1 MSDLTI
7 ALPAGFYRLG
17 GFNDN
22 GIDVYHNGSDGFSTE
37 FGSFTN
43 FDRLNEN
50 VNPFNPS
57 LYHKKMEELVNSSL
71 PRTPLSDRTNAENG
85 VLSARLNRSRDGLEW
100 TVWITP
106 HWNTPKLS
114 PGRTAT
120 SYLLE
125 VLSPRTPPSS
135 PPSIP
140 KSFTVLNIEEIPI
153 WIDTPDTPM
162 TPTEQRDFFEPSN
175 SPYSSPPLTVG
186 PLVVI
191 RPPTP
196 RPPLSEI
203 PMSSSNPTTP
213 TPTGRSAPYTRRVV
227 SMPTSTLT
235 AAFLGLAPGTSKP
248 QFQLIAH
255 YRRLYHHV
263 LFRIVRLSNTLV

>member
-162 TPTEQRDFFEPSN
+162 TPTEQRDFSNPRTVPTRPPYRRSARRHSTSN
-175 SPYSSPPLTVG
+175 ST
-186 PLVVI
+186 
-191 RPPTP
+191 TP
-196 RPPLSEI
+196 SEI

-227 SMPTSTLT
+227 SMPTSTR
-235 AAFLGLAPGTSKP
+235 
-248 QFQLIAH
+248 QFGADITNSSSSGPIRSHRSVSGSRARHL
-255 YRRLYHHV
+255 
-263 LFRIVRLSNTLV
+263 

>member
-175 SPYSSPPLTVG
+175 SPYSSPPLPSVRSSSFDLQLHDP
-186 PLVVI
+186 PLRDPHVFLQPHDPNAHWTLCSVH
-191 RPPTP
+191 PP
-196 RPPLSEI
+196 RPPPLV
-203 PMSSSNPTTP
+203 PF
-213 TPTGRSAPYTRRVV
+213 VV
-227 SMPTSTLT
+227 T